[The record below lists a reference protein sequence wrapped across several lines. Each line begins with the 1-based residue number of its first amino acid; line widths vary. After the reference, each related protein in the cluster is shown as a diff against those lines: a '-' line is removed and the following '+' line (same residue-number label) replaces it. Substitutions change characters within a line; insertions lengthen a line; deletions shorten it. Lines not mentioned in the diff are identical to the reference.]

1 MAEENQVAVH
11 CMIGTNVPVSVAQN
25 ICTERTPGYSTRIP
39 HMLLDESSDQ
49 YHKCNDTININ
60 IPETIH
66 SIILRHDYCLAMDEE
81 ASIGC
86 GDTRA
91 FCPTEPYNFS
101 SGVPV
106 DAITC
111 DRCAMVTMENWDQRI
126 WLGGEVRW
134 APFARFEEDEMQLEG
149 SLTA

>member
-1 MAEENQVAVH
+1 MLDGSNDQCH
-11 CMIGTNVPVSVAQN
+11 KRSDTTCRN
-25 ICTERTPGYSTRIP
+25 ISETTHIP
-39 HMLLDESSDQ
+39 
-49 YHKCNDTININ
+49 
-60 IPETIH
+60 
-66 SIILRHDYCLAMDEE
+66 RHDYCLAMDEE

-101 SGVPV
+101 SGAAGAAVE
-106 DAITC
+106 AISC

-134 APFARFEEDEMQLEG
+134 APFARSEEDEMQLEG
-149 SLTA
+149 SLTSQTRNKLIQIHMFENQKWTQFGMGQLYGFQRILVF

>member
-1 MAEENQVAVH
+1 M
-11 CMIGTNVPVSVAQN
+11 
-25 ICTERTPGYSTRIP
+25 
-39 HMLLDESSDQ
+39 
-49 YHKCNDTININ
+49 
-60 IPETIH
+60 
-66 SIILRHDYCLAMDEE
+66 AMDEE

-101 SGVPV
+101 SGDPL

-111 DRCAMVTMENWDQRI
+111 DRCAIVNMENWDQRI

-134 APFARFEEDEMQLEG
+134 TPFARAEEDEMQLEG
-149 SLTA
+149 SMTAPTELDSVTKCMGQLFGFHKR

>member
-1 MAEENQVAVH
+1 M
-11 CMIGTNVPVSVAQN
+11 S
-25 ICTERTPGYSTRIP
+25 PGINTI
-39 HMLLDESSDQ
+39 
-49 YHKCNDTININ
+49 KCNDTVN
-60 IPETIH
+60 IPESIH
-66 SIILRHDYCLAMDEE
+66 SIIQRHDYCLAMDEE

-101 SGVPV
+101 SGASGVPV

-134 APFARFEEDEMQLEG
+134 APFARSEEDEMQLEG
-149 SLTA
+149 SLTNGIQRNQKSQIHVNKIGLTLGMAKED